1 MVMAVTVTVTIT
13 RRKVL
18 AGFAVNLIKRKNAP
32 SIKVIKRAITINAV
46 SMDSS
51 WES

>member
-1 MVMAVTVTVTIT
+1 MMVKVTVTL
-13 RRKVL
+13 RRKDL
-18 AGFAVNLIKRKNAP
+18 AGFVVDLIKRKNAP
-32 SIKVIKRAITINAV
+32 SIKIIKRVITMNI

>member
-1 MVMAVTVTVTIT
+1 MVLAVKLTVTT
-13 RRKVL
+13 RIRAL
-18 AGFAVNLIKRKNAP
+18 AGFAVDLIKRKNAP
-32 SIKVIKRAITINAV
+32 SIKVVKRAITMKTV